1 MAVVRRNI
9 LVSPASRDAFT
20 EGVLRLKRE
29 DSTLKTTAFGIPGPA
44 RPVHT
49 YDLFVIWHFLAMMT
63 PVPPG
68 GNADVRNAAHRG
80 PVFLPWH
87 RFMLNLFEAH
97 LQRVLGD
104 SSFGLPYWDWSI
116 DGSLPAPETA
126 LLWKPDFLGGQGN
139 PVTDGPFRFDPGDPN
154 GFRVRVESAPG
165 VTLRQT
171 DRGLRRSF
179 GSGFPTLPNALDV
192 GAAYNSA
199 PAPLGDPDLATYDF
213 APWLANSRGFR
224 SRLEGFTGT
233 GLHNQ
238 VHRWIGGDMAPASS
252 PNDPVFFLH
261 HANVDRL
268 WEGWMKRHGRT
279 YVPSMAE
286 PAELLGHRIDDPLIS
301 PLGAGVTPRKTLD
314 NTALFTYDVVP

>member
-9 LVSPASRDAFT
+9 ITSPDARDAYI

-29 DSTLKTTAFGIPGPA
+29 DSTLKTTAFGIPGPPA
-44 RPVHT
+44 PVRT
-49 YDLFVIWHFLAMMT
+49 YDLFVIWHVKAMMT
-63 PVPPG
+63 PVPPS
-68 GNADVRNAAHRG
+68 GNVNIRNAAHRG

-87 RFMLNLFEAH
+87 RFMLNLLEAH
-97 LQRVLGD
+97 LQRVLDDAG
-104 SSFGLPYWDWSI
+104 FGLPYWDWSI

-126 LLWKPDFLGGQGN
+126 LIWKPDFMGGTGD
-139 PVTDGPFRFDPGDPN
+139 PVADGPFAFKPGDPN
-154 GFRVRVESAPG
+154 GFRVRLEAPPG
-165 VTLRQT
+165 VNLRQT
-171 DRGLRRSF
+171 NRGLRRKFRS
-179 GSGFPTLPNALDV
+179 GSPTLPNALDV
-192 GAAYNSA
+192 GAAFNTQS
-199 PAPLGDPDLATYDF
+199 APLGDPDLATYDF
-213 APWLANSRGFR
+213 APWLHNSRGFR

-268 WEGWMKRHGRT
+268 WESWMNRHGRN
-279 YVPSMAE
+279 YVPAMSESAD
-286 PAELLGHRIDDPLIS
+286 LLGHRIDDPLIS
-301 PLGAGVTPRKTLD
+301 PLGAGATPRKTLD